1 MIKHIVMWNV
11 RGDTREE
18 KDRGASFIKERFE
31 SLRGRISGMRLLE
44 VGVDTSHVGY
54 ACDVVL
60 YTEFDDAHA
69 LRAYADHP
77 AHAEVRRAIGDL
89 RTERHQVDYVP
100 DAGLS
105 DVPPQRH
112 AGLSKANP

>member
-11 RGDTREE
+11 RGDSREE
-18 KDRGASFIKERFE
+18 KDRAASFIKERFE
-31 SLRGRISGMRLLE
+31 TLRGRIPGLRLLE

-60 YTEFDDAHA
+60 YTEFDDVQA

-77 AHAEVRRAIGDL
+77 AHAEVRLAIGDL
-89 RTERHQVDYVP
+89 RTERYQVDYVP
-100 DAGLS
+100 DAGLNEVS
-105 DVPPQRH
+105 AQRH
-112 AGLSKANP
+112 AGVVEANR